1 MIERRVVVGWL
12 ALFCLLVW
20 ASAALATEVTL
31 QWTLPTLDCE
41 GNPLDQTLLGPL
53 EIYISESTIP
63 AGGAPCSDPADAPP
77 SGFTP
82 VTVPPGTTELTID
95 LEAGKTY
102 FFRSR
107 VQGQGAKWS
116 NLSNEAT
123 HVIDHIQVQ
132 PPTVLIIG

>member
-1 MIERRVVVGWL
+1 MITRRIVVGWV
-12 ALFCLLVW
+12 ALLLLVVL
-20 ASAALATEVTL
+20 AGVAMATEVTL

-41 GNPLDQTLLGPL
+41 GNALDQTLLGPV

-82 VTVPPGTTELTID
+82 VTVPAGTTEVTID

-107 VQGQGAKWS
+107 VQGQGSKWS
-116 NLSNEAT
+116 NLSNEAV
-123 HVIDHIQVQ
+123 HIIDHIQVK